1 MADLADQNRIVAAQ
15 RDHNGVAPDTPA
27 CIPEGDAASTE
38 FNHFAERVLPT
49 LKQLRLARQ
58 LAETL
63 AGELVLSEPARIGR
77 FALESMLSIDATLRM
92 TGVYDLSEL
101 AVLESDA
108 TRMNAVCR
116 VLDEVG
122 ERLHALARALAR
134 QMEHASEACDTA
146 ALTAL
151 LAALTALPDSGSA
164 A

>member
-1 MADLADQNRIVAAQ
+1 
-15 RDHNGVAPDTPA
+15 
-27 CIPEGDAASTE
+27 
-38 FNHFAERVLPT
+38 
-49 LKQLRLARQ
+49 
-58 LAETL
+58 
-63 AGELVLSEPARIGR
+63 
-77 FALESMLSIDATLRM
+77 M

-122 ERLHALARALAR
+122 GRLHALARALAR